1 MIKRNLRSAFVAGA
15 TLVALAA
22 CSSTDTDTV
31 STTKNEFNGPK
42 NIIMVVADGMGPA
55 YTTAYRNYVDDS
67 KTPIVETVVFD
78 DLLVGKMEF

>member
-42 NIIMVVADGMGPA
+42 NIIMVVAENGASIHHG
-55 YTTAYRNYVDDS
+55 VS
-67 KTPIVETVVFD
+67 K
-78 DLLVGKMEF
+78 LR